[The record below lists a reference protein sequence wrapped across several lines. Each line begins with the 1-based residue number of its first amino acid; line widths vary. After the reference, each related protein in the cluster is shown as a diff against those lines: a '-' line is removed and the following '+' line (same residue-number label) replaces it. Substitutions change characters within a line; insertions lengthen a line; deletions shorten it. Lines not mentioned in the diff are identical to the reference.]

1 MESPG
6 PGPVM
11 TVLPTGDEQQP
22 PPEPPRR
29 RRLPWPG
36 KKPSGQAPG
45 STPSGQ
51 APGSTPSGQTPG
63 STPSGQAPG
72 STPSGQTPGNTPSGQ
87 TTGKMPSGR
96 TIVIALVVIWAV
108 VITIVVFTRGGGSTP
123 AAVTARP
130 TPSPSNS
137 DAPLT
142 VAQIYQTVRPS
153 VVLIRAIGG
162 SSNVD
167 GKQETEV
174 ATGTGVIINSDGTIL
189 TADHVIAGSKNI
201 QVTYVDG
208 TTSPATVAT
217 GDAKQDIAT
226 LTPAKLPDTLVPAVL
241 GGGVQVGDDVTAIG
255 NPFGLTGTTTSGVVS
270 GLDRT
275 LAREKNG
282 DIGGLIQFDAAVNPG
297 NSGGPLINERGQVV
311 GIVVALTNPT
321 GEDTFIGIG
330 FAVPIGSALGA
341 GRGSGAPAPPL

>member
-11 TVLPTGDEQQP
+11 TVLRTGDEQP
-22 PPEPPRR
+22 PPEQPRR
-29 RRLPWPG
+29 RRLPRVERR
-36 KKPSGQAPG
+36 
-45 STPSGQ
+45 
-51 APGSTPSGQTPG
+51 
-63 STPSGQAPG
+63 
-72 STPSGQTPGNTPSGQ
+72 NVV
-87 TTGKMPSGR
+87 
-96 TIVIALVVIWAV
+96 IVLVVIWAV
-108 VITIVVFTRGGGSTP
+108 AITIVVLTRGGGNTP
-123 AAVTARP
+123 APVTARP

-162 SSNVD
+162 NSNVD

-174 ATGTGVIINSDGTIL
+174 ATGTGVVVNADGTIL

-201 QVTYVDG
+201 QVTFVDG
-208 TTSPATVAT
+208 TVSPATVVT
-217 GDAKQDIAT
+217 GDPKQDIAT
-226 LTPAKLPDTLVPAVL
+226 LAPAKLPDTLVPAVL
-241 GGGVQVGDDVTAIG
+241 GGGVAVGDDVTAIG
-255 NPFGLTGTTTSGVVS
+255 NPLGLTGSTTNGVVS
-270 GLDRT
+270 GLGRVLTRD
-275 LAREKNG
+275 KDG
-282 DIGGLIQFDAAVNPG
+282 DLGGLIQFDAAVNPG

-321 GEDTFIGIG
+321 GSDTFIGIG

-341 GRGSGAPAPPL
+341 GRGSGQPAPPL

>member
-11 TVLPTGDEQQP
+11 TVLPGGDERQP
-22 PPEPPRR
+22 PVEPSRR
-29 RRLPWPG
+29 RRLRLPDR
-36 KKPSGQAPG
+36 
-45 STPSGQ
+45 
-51 APGSTPSGQTPG
+51 
-63 STPSGQAPG
+63 
-72 STPSGQTPGNTPSGQ
+72 
-87 TTGKMPSGR
+87 R
-96 TIVIALVVIWAV
+96 TLVIALVVIWAV
-108 VITIVVFTRGGGSTP
+108 AITVVVLTRGGGGTP
-123 AAVTARP
+123 APVAAPP
-130 TPSPSNS
+130 TPSASAT

-142 VAQIYQTVRPS
+142 VAQVYQTVRPS

-167 GKQETEV
+167 GKRETEV
-174 ATGTGVIINSDGTIL
+174 ATGTGVIINADGTIL
-189 TADHVIAGSKNI
+189 TADHVIAGSTNV

-208 TTSPATVAT
+208 TTSAAAVAT
-217 GDAKQDIAT
+217 GDPKRDIAT
-226 LTPAKLPDTLVPAVL
+226 LKPATLPGTLVPAVL

-275 LAREKNG
+275 LSREKNG

-321 GEDTFIGIG
+321 GSDTFIGIG
-330 FAVPIGSALGA
+330 FAVPIGAALGA
-341 GRGSGAPAPPL
+341 GRGSGQPAPPL